1 MNIAGSFRTTLL
13 RSGLLV
19 LAAGCLAPFFAPAA
33 SAATLEKPLGI
44 NGRVFKNGELAGFVA
59 KAPAVSVPDLGD
71 WAKLAPSGGI
81 DVTARLRR
89 AGFVAGV
96 REDLIWSKGTDRG
109 GLSAVLRLG
118 SATAARAEI
127 AQQLRDFAGEPHR
140 GRAKSYAVFA
150 VPGIPGAHGF
160 TLTTDETSGYNVIF
174 ADGPFTYHLGVGWGN
189 HASSPPTR
197 AQLITAARAL
207 YERVHLRPAPTL

>member
-1 MNIAGSFRTTLL
+1 MLL
-13 RSGLLV
+13 TI
-19 LAAGCLAPFFAPAA
+19 GCLAPLFATVA
-33 SAATLEKPLGI
+33 SGATREKPLGI
-44 NGRVFKNGELAGFVA
+44 TGRVFKNGELAGFLA
-59 KAPAVSVPDLGD
+59 KAPAVSVVDLGD
-71 WAKLAPSGGI
+71 WGKLAPSGGI

-118 SATAARAEI
+118 SAAAACSEI
-127 AQQLRDFAGEPHR
+127 AQQMPDFAGEPQR
-140 GRAKSYAVFA
+140 GRAKSYATFP

-160 TLTTDETSGYNVIF
+160 TLTTTETSGHNIVF

-189 HASSPPTR
+189 QASSPPTR
-197 AQLITAARAL
+197 SQLIAAARAL
-207 YERVHLRPAPTL
+207 YERVHPHPAPSL